1 MSGAI
6 GPLVATSLALKYH
19 WTYGFMIPGLLC
31 MSVAY
36 LAAILL
42 RNKPSDI
49 GLEDMDADDRTFADL
64 SRLFGDEDNQRV
76 AQRKDN
82 EKSREGEKEQ
92 DDDDEQAEDEEGEEE
107 VDSDDLDDDDD
118 DDDDEEEGRV
128 ATPSWWSRVRWLVAS
143 SFFVAVCVA
152 YFLVQLVKTL
162 FSDWSQIYFIRT
174 VEINP
179 FTGKFN
185 F

>member
-49 GLEDMDADDRTFADL
+49 GLEDMDADDRARHLRGDQ
-64 SRLFGDEDNQRV
+64 RLVGPDIGVIGRNVAAAGQPPGEARRKRDEGDHHD
-76 AQRKDN
+76 
-82 EKSREGEKEQ
+82 Q
-92 DDDDEQAEDEEGEEE
+92 DE
-107 VDSDDLDDDDD
+107 S
-118 DDDDEEEGRV
+118 
-128 ATPSWWSRVRWLVAS
+128 P
-143 SFFVAVCVA
+143 
-152 YFLVQLVKTL
+152 
-162 FSDWSQIYFIRT
+162 
-174 VEINP
+174 
-179 FTGKFN
+179 
-185 F
+185 